1 MGPRR
6 HALKVFRGNLRYG
19 GWGNSVMGDHPLSF
33 SVEPMLS
40 HCPSQMDNFNF
51 WGLSLLSIHPMV
63 TPLSLPPFFVFQLSF
78 FVSLLSEHGGSQL
91 QRQTISTSLNQQVL
105 FLQHLRETRL
115 WLKHELLPASLDP
128 PTCPRMCSS
137 NKEHV
142 KQLCGTL
149 HSHARVPPNTPSVNW
164 SLGSVGSPDSTSY
177 WSGGGGLVLGRSV

>member
-1 MGPRR
+1 
-6 HALKVFRGNLRYG
+6 
-19 GWGNSVMGDHPLSF
+19 
-33 SVEPMLS
+33 MLS

-51 WGLSLLSIHPMV
+51 WGLPLLSIHPMV
-63 TPLSLPPFFVFQLSF
+63 MSF
-78 FVSLLSEHGGSQL
+78 FLSPFYLSTIIFVSPLSEHGGSQL
-91 QRQTISTSLNQQVL
+91 QWQTISTSLNQQVW
-105 FLQHLRETRL
+105 FLQHLKETRL
-115 WLKHELLPASLDP
+115 WLKHELLSASLDL

-142 KQLCGTL
+142 KQLRGTL